1 MSILKIAK
9 IGNPILLKKTKEVK
23 EIGSETIKKIVYDMS
38 ETMLDANGVGLA
50 APQIHINK
58 RIFIF
63 QNPDIIDSK
72 SSIQITVLINPT
84 IEKISEDTRDD
95 WEGCLSI
102 PGMLGLV
109 RRFLKIKY
117 TGFDLKGN
125 LITKE
130 AEGLH
135 ARIVQHEYDHLEGV
149 LYTKRLAHK
158 DAFGFEK
165 EIEKYWKI
173 NEEKKL

>member
-1 MSILKIAK
+1 MQVEKLSD
-9 IGNPILLKKTKEVK
+9 
-23 EIGSETIKKIVYDMS
+23 ET
-38 ETMLDANGVGLA
+38 E
-50 APQIHINK
+50 
-58 RIFIF
+58 
-63 QNPDIIDSK
+63 
-72 SSIQITVLINPT
+72 
-84 IEKISEDTRDD
+84 DD

-135 ARIVQHEYDHLEGV
+135 ARIVQHEYDHLRGICV
-149 LYTKRLAHK
+149 RSKNWVSDHQ
-158 DAFGFEK
+158 
-165 EIEKYWKI
+165 
-173 NEEKKL
+173 KKKKKKKK